1 MTINWELLQVSK
13 MTKLLKVSKMT
24 SLKICMSPSS
34 KKLETLNFGLQVN
47 LIQKVSL
54 GTLPQDVVTSLTHK
68 YVTLANLFI
77 YSYRGATVIKSGW

>member
-24 SLKICMSPSS
+24 SLKICMSPSI
-34 KKLETLNFGLQVN
+34 KKLETLKFGQQVN

-54 GTLPQDVVTSLTHK
+54 GTLPQEVDVINS
-68 YVTLANLFI
+68 
-77 YSYRGATVIKSGW
+77 